1 MKSHYYCPP
10 FTIHSMG
17 SESSHI
23 LTGKQGE
30 DAAAA
35 YLLKQGYEIIV
46 RNWRY
51 RRCEV
56 DAIASKEKT
65 LHFFEV
71 KTRSSNYLYPEASV
85 GSQKLR
91 KMKEAAEEY
100 LYQNPQWKTIQFN
113 ILSITIQPDGSVDFF
128 LIEDVF

>member
-1 MKSHYYCPP
+1 MS
-10 FTIHSMG
+10 TDG
-17 SESSHI
+17 SHI
-23 LTGKQGE
+23 QTGKQGE

-35 YLLKQGYEIIV
+35 YITSLGYNLII

-56 DAIASKEKT
+56 DAIASKGKV

-71 KTRSSNYLYPEASV
+71 KTRSSNYILPEESV
-85 GSQKLR
+85 SSKKLR
-91 KMKEAAEEY
+91 KLKEAAEAY
-100 LYQNPQWKTIQFN
+100 LYQYPEWKMIQFN
-113 ILSITIQPDGSVDFF
+113 ILSIIIRPDAAIDFF